1 MYINC
6 RGNDGPGD
14 VSPPIKNNDT
24 FTNKNNFD
32 EKSVC
37 LSVQCPCLLGIFFLF
52 FSSLLFSLW
61 LCEMFNFN
69 QMKVNKSRAFVNS
82 RIEIILL
89 FFRHCLSNLKCE
101 KKLPKNLIELKSN
114 QMHGKLH

>member
-6 RGNDGPGD
+6 RCNDGPGD
-14 VSPPIKNNDT
+14 VSLPIKNNDT

-37 LSVQCPCLLGIFFLF
+37 LCLLGIFFF

-61 LCEMFNFN
+61 LCEMIDFN

-82 RIEIILL
+82 RIEIVLL
-89 FFRHCLSNLKCE
+89 FFPHCLSNLKCE
-101 KKLPKNLIELKSN
+101 KKLPKNFIELKSN